1 MKSTFGKNARDDV
14 PLSDPTALAK
24 FGKLEVVAKL
34 VVEGYLIGQHK
45 SPFKGAS
52 IEFVEHRQYYPG
64 DEIRH
69 IDWRAFGK
77 SGKYYIK
84 EYEDET
90 NLRAYLLVDASGSM
104 AYSGKTLSKWHYA
117 RQVAAAMGYLLL
129 SQRDS
134 VGLMTFDTAV
144 RDISEPSTS
153 AHSFERITNLLGGR
167 EPGGETSLGEVLA
180 GIVPQLKRRS
190 LVFVVSDLFDEVEK
204 VLAAMKELRH
214 SRHEV
219 VLFHVVAPE
228 EEEFPFARP
237 TMFRNLERLTNRVL
251 VDPHRLRKH
260 YLENYR
266 RFCTEL
272 SAGCGALGC
281 DYFKLKTTDPYDR
294 ALGEYLDR
302 RSRGRRGGR

>member
-1 MKSTFGKNARDDV
+1 MQTTFGKNTTDDL

-24 FGKLEVVAKL
+24 FGQLAVVAKL

-77 SGKYYIK
+77 TGKYYIK

-90 NLRAYLLVDASGSM
+90 NLRAYLLVDSSASM
-104 AYSGKTLSKWHYA
+104 AYAGKTLSKWAYA
-117 RQVAAAMGYLLL
+117 RQVAAALGYLLL
-129 SQRDS
+129 SQRDA
-134 VGLMTFDTAV
+134 VGMMTFDSEV
-144 RDISEPSTS
+144 RDRTEPATA
-153 AHSFERITNLLGGR
+153 AHSFQRIAAMLETR
-167 EPGGETSLGEVLA
+167 QPGGETSLANVLA
-180 GIVPQLKRRS
+180 GIVPTLKRRS
-190 LVFVVSDLFDEVEK
+190 LVFVISDLFDKVEPL
-204 VLAAMKELRH
+204 LAAIKELRH

-219 VLFHVVAPE
+219 VLLQVVAPE
-228 EEEFPFARP
+228 EEEFPFKRP
-237 TMFRNLERLTNRVL
+237 TKFRNLERLAHRVL

-266 RFCTEL
+266 RFTTEL
-272 SAGCGALGC
+272 TTGCGALGV
-281 DYFKLKTTDPYDR
+281 DHFKLLTTDPYDR
-294 ALGEYLDR
+294 ALGKYLDS
-302 RSRGRRGGR
+302 RSRITRGGR

>member
-1 MKSTFGKNARDDV
+1 MQTAFGKNTTDDL

-24 FGKLEVVAKL
+24 FGQLAVVAKL

-77 SGKYYIK
+77 TGKYYIK

-90 NLRAYLLVDASGSM
+90 NLRAYLLVDSSASM
-104 AYSGKTLSKWHYA
+104 AYAGKTLSKWAYA
-117 RQVAAAMGYLLL
+117 RQVAAALGYLLL
-129 SQRDS
+129 SQRDA
-134 VGLMTFDTAV
+134 VGMMTFDTEV
-144 RDISEPSTS
+144 RDRTEPATA
-153 AHSFERITNLLGGR
+153 AHNFQRIAGMLETR
-167 EPGGETSLGEVLA
+167 QPGGETSLANVLA
-180 GIVPQLKRRS
+180 GLVPTLKRRS
-190 LVFVVSDLFDEVEK
+190 LVFVISDLFDKIEPL
-204 VLAAMKELRH
+204 LAAIKQLRH

-219 VLFHVVAPE
+219 VLLQVIAPE
-228 EEEFPFARP
+228 EEEFPFQRP
-237 TMFRNLERLTNRVL
+237 TKFRNLERLAHRVL

-266 RFCTEL
+266 RFMAEL
-272 SAGCGALGC
+272 TSGCGALGV
-281 DYFKLKTTDPYDR
+281 DHFKLLTTDPYDR
-294 ALGEYLDR
+294 ALGKYLDS
-302 RSRGRRGGR
+302 RSRIARGGR

>member
-1 MKSTFGKNARDDV
+1 MQSTFGKNASDDL

-24 FGKLEVVAKL
+24 FGQLAVVAKL

-77 SGKYYIK
+77 TGKYYIK
-84 EYEDET
+84 EFEDET

-104 AYSGKTLSKWHYA
+104 AYAGKTLSKWAYA
-117 RQVAAAMGYLLL
+117 RQVAAALGYLLL
-129 SQRDS
+129 SQRDA
-134 VGLMTFDTAV
+134 VGLMTFDTEL
-144 RDISEPSTS
+144 RDRTEPATA
-153 AHSFERITNLLGGR
+153 AHSFERMASMLEAR
-167 EPGGETSLGEVLA
+167 QPGGETSLADVLA
-180 GIVPQLKRRS
+180 GIVPTLKRRS
-190 LVFVVSDLFDEVEK
+190 LVFVISDLFDNVERL
-204 VLAAMKELRH
+204 LAAIKQLRH

-219 VLFHVVAPE
+219 VLLHVVAPE

-237 TMFRNLERLTNRVL
+237 TKFRNLERLTHRVL

-266 RFCTEL
+266 RFCKEL
-272 SAGCGALGC
+272 SSGCGALGC
-281 DYFKLKTTDPYDR
+281 DYFKLLTTEPYDR
-294 ALGEYLDR
+294 ALGEYLNS
-302 RSRGRRGGR
+302 RSRIARGGH

>member
-1 MKSTFGKNARDDV
+1 MQTTFGKNTTDDL

-24 FGKLEVVAKL
+24 FGQLAVVAKL

-77 SGKYYIK
+77 TGKYYIK

-90 NLRAYLLVDASGSM
+90 NLRAYLLVDSSASM
-104 AYSGKTLSKWHYA
+104 AYAGKTLSKWAYA
-117 RQVAAAMGYLLL
+117 RQVAAALGYLLL
-129 SQRDS
+129 SQRDA
-134 VGLMTFDTAV
+134 VGMMTFDSEV
-144 RDISEPSTS
+144 RDRTEPATA
-153 AHSFERITNLLGGR
+153 AHSFQRIAAMLEAR
-167 EPGGETSLGEVLA
+167 QPGGETSLANVLA
-180 GIVPQLKRRS
+180 GIVPTLKRRS
-190 LVFVVSDLFDEVEK
+190 LVFVISDLFDKVEPL
-204 VLAAMKELRH
+204 LAAIKELRH

-219 VLFHVVAPE
+219 VLLQVVAPE
-228 EEEFPFARP
+228 EEEFPFKRP
-237 TMFRNLERLTNRVL
+237 TKFRNLERLAHRVL

-266 RFCTEL
+266 RFITEL
-272 SAGCGALGC
+272 TTGCGALGV
-281 DYFKLKTTDPYDR
+281 DHFKLLTTDPYDR
-294 ALGEYLDR
+294 ALGKYLDS
-302 RSRGRRGGR
+302 RSRIARGGR